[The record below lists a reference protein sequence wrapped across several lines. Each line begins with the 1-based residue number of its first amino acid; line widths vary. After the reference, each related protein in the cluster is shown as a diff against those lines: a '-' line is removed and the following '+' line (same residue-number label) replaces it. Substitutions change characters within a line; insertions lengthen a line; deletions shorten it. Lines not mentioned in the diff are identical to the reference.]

1 MAGWQVSLH
10 GLNLWASSNPR
21 KALISRVSLWWAMKE
36 YLEDSCRS
44 AGNFGVLGEVCIDLQ
59 TSPFPCLSNPFK
71 GSEIRF
77 SKCFQRAPGMALKP
91 QELPTHKQQNK
102 HSTTHLLGPFYLY
115 TEQHQ
120 MPCQWWIAASIER
133 QQKQEMDKKLRAI
146 TLGLMHIT
154 TDRGKAKPNTSSRG
168 VVWKPAISFAMYL
181 L

>member
-1 MAGWQVSLH
+1 MGWTFGPAAIPGRLWSAEFH
-10 GLNLWASSNPR
+10 CDGLW
-21 KALISRVSLWWAMKE
+21 
-36 YLEDSCRS
+36 RS
-44 AGNFGVLGEVCIDLQ
+44 IWRTAVGQQGILGCWEKSVLTYRPC
-59 TSPFPCLSNPFK
+59 PCLFNPFK